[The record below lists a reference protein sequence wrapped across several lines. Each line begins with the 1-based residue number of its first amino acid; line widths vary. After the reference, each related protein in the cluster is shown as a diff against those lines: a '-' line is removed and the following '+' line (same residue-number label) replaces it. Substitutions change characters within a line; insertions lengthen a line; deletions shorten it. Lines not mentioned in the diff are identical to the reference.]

1 MLNRNTH
8 VLKVCHGLVKP
19 DINLSQKIATSSRN
33 LIYGLM
39 IDYVYISYCSYLFD
53 KVITDQYITIPILI
67 VSFEIKTG
75 SFEVDD
81 IQTMFI
87 TK

>member
-1 MLNRNTH
+1 
-8 VLKVCHGLVKP
+8 
-19 DINLSQKIATSSRN
+19 
-33 LIYGLM
+33 M